1 MKTHW
6 NNWLAVGGLG
16 ALLVSCVG
24 LTPARADRDYDRA
37 LRAVHHDLDVINRDQ
52 KHLDDLTRKADDQ
65 RYRHDWRAAHRT
77 EDQIDRARLDLRR
90 DRDNL
95 RVDQR
100 ALDNYG
106 GSDRRHYRD
115 WPK

>member
-1 MKTHW
+1 MKSRW
-6 NNWLAVGGLG
+6 VNLLATGSLG

-52 KHLDDLTRKADDQ
+52 KHIDDLSRKADDQ
-65 RYRHDWRAAHRT
+65 RYHHDWRGVRRT
-77 EDQIDRARLDLRR
+77 EDQIDRARTDLRR
-90 DRDNL
+90 DRENL
-95 RVDQR
+95 RADQR

-106 GSDRRHYRD
+106 RSDRGHNHNWNR
-115 WPK
+115 